1 MRLRQ
6 TKVILRGRR
15 MSLKRSSVSKI
26 SIIAAAS
33 SNNIIG
39 VEGRLPWNMVGDL
52 ERFKRITM
60 GRPVIMGRKTYASIG
75 HPLEGRTNI
84 VVTRN
89 KGLKIGGCLVVHSLE
104 DAISEAKGEET
115 FIIGGGE
122 IYKEA
127 LPRASKIYLT
137 RIPIQ
142 ITGDTYFPEIRK
154 EEWKLVKEEKL
165 GEARLRKRMDIH
177 SIRITCYK
185 ARFEEWVRIC

>member
-1 MRLRQ
+1 
-6 TKVILRGRR
+6 

-39 VEGRLPWNMVGDL
+39 VEGRLPWNVVGDL

-60 GRPVIMGRKTYASIG
+60 GHPVIMGRKTYASIG

-137 RIPIQ
+137 RIQVPIQ

-165 GEARLRKRMDIH
+165 AEVGLSERMDIH
-177 SIRITCYK
+177 KIQLTDYK
-185 ARFEEWVRIC
+185 VRFEEWVRIS